1 MTAFPESARAALTA
15 AYPEQVTKLTHS
27 LAADPRLTLAALV
40 ELAGEFAPEH
50 VEYNPGNL
58 PIGID
63 PKDVPRA
70 NLSIA
75 DTVRSIEEN
84 GSWMVLKFIEKH
96 PVYRALLEE
105 TLAEID
111 PITRSKTGS
120 MLGMEGF
127 IFISSPGAVT
137 PFHFD
142 PEHNILLQIRGNKV
156 MTLFPAGDERIV
168 SGVAH
173 EHFHLGLQHRNLIWQ
188 EGFAELGQPMALA
201 PGEAV
206 YVPVKAPHWVQNGD
220 AVSISL
226 SVTWRSEWSY
236 AEADARAFN
245 HILRK
250 RGLTP
255 ASPKRYPAQ
264 NAAKSIAYRA
274 LRRIGMTGR

>member
-1 MTAFPESARAALTA
+1 MTAFPETARAALA
-15 AYPEQVTKLTHS
+15 NAYPETVTKLTHS
-27 LAADPRLTLAALV
+27 LAADPRLTLTALV
-40 ELAGEFAPEH
+40 ALAGEFAPEH
-50 VEYNPGNL
+50 VEYNPGDL

-70 NLSIA
+70 SLSIA
-75 DTVRSIEEN
+75 ETVQSIEEN

-111 PITRSKTGS
+111 PITRGKTGE

-142 PEHNILLQIRGNKV
+142 PEHNILMQIRGNKV

-168 SGVAH
+168 SGIAH
-173 EHFHLGLQHRNLIWQ
+173 EHFHLGLQHRNLVWQ
-188 EGFAELGQPMALA
+188 DDFATLAQPVSLA

-236 AEADARAFN
+236 AEADSRAFN
-245 HILRK
+245 HLIRQ
-250 RGLTP
+250 RGLNP
-255 ASPKRYPAQ
+255 ASPKRWPAQ
-264 NAAKSIAYRA
+264 NSGKSIAYRV
-274 LRRIGMTGR
+274 LRRLGATGH